1 MYLLDT
7 DTIIYN
13 LKGDEKVQQ
22 ALRLHIKWSTEDK
35 HYYSHGV
42 VLRGL

>member
-13 LKGDEKVQQ
+13 FKGHRTGKWGREMGTS
-22 ALRLHIKWSTEDK
+22 IK
-35 HYYSHGV
+35 
-42 VLRGL
+42 L